1 MNDDDACASM
11 SQQHYLRTLLRIGK
25 NQPIEQDNTGVMTM
39 MSFIWMLIIGLVAGL
54 LARAIKPGRDAMGW
68 VMTIILG
75 IAGAF
80 VGGLLASVFGI
91 SADGGMV
98 GLIFSVIG
106 AIILLFAYEFI
117 TGKRR
122 IG

>member
-1 MNDDDACASM
+1 
-11 SQQHYLRTLLRIGK
+11 
-25 NQPIEQDNTGVMTM
+25 M
-39 MSFIWMLIIGLVAGL
+39 MSLIWTLIIGLVAGL
-54 LARAIKPGRDAMGW
+54 LARAIKPGSDAMGW
-68 VMTIILG
+68 VMTIVLG

-80 VGGLLASVFGI
+80 VGGFLASMLGMN
-91 SADGGMV
+91 ANGGMV

-106 AIILLFAYEFI
+106 AIILLFIYELV